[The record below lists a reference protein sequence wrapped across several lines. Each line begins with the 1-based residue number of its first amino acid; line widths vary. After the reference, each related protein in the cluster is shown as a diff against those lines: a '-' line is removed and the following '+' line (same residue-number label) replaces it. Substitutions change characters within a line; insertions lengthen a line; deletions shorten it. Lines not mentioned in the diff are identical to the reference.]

1 MQLHVADDQLPA
13 DSPAKPLM
21 NRVLTLMG
29 RVIDEGRNAVRGLRS
44 GHDDSYDL
52 GQAFSRVAQEL
63 VIQQEVDFRVVME
76 GMPRALHPVIRD
88 EVYRIGR
95 ESLVNAFRHSRA
107 SKIEVEVDYSAS
119 NIRVLVRDNGCGI
132 DPQVLRAGRDGHWGL
147 PGMRERAEKV
157 GAKLRVWSRAA
168 AGTDVELTVPGPV
181 AFQSHASARP
191 RQRFAR
197 FNPRPPAHE
206 ANKPESKR
214 Q

>member
-1 MQLHVADDQLPA
+1 
-13 DSPAKPLM
+13 M

-44 GHDDSYDL
+44 EHGDSQDL

-63 VIQQEVDFRVVME
+63 VIQQEVDFRVVVE
-76 GMPRALHPVIRD
+76 GLPRALHPVLRD

-107 SKIEVEVDYSAS
+107 SKIEVEVDYSSS
-119 NIRVLVRDNGCGI
+119 NLRILVRDNGCGI

-147 PGMRERAEKV
+147 PGMHERAEKI

-168 AGTDVELTVPGPV
+168 GGTEVELTVPGHV
-181 AFQSHASARP
+181 AFQPHGPALP
-191 RQRFAR
+191 RQWFAR
-197 FNPRPPAHE
+197 FNPWSVAQ
-206 ANKPESKR
+206 KVGKSESKLEK
-214 Q
+214 